1 MDHPQQ
7 HQGGAKALLK
17 KYLRG
22 DASPEEQEQVEYWYS
37 TLHTPA
43 STALSPEERAI
54 LQQSLLQ
61 HVIHHTAPAR
71 PLYRRKW
78 LRYAAAILLTA
89 GLGGWLYA
97 RYQPV
102 HPAIV
107 QTGVGATKQIVLP
120 DSSIVTLNAGTTLQ
134 ISAHFGQHDRSVILD
149 GEAFFVIHPDPA
161 HPFRVQHGQLTTT
174 VLGTAFNIRS
184 RPREENT
191 KVAVASGKVQ
201 VAAAGKNYILEG
213 NETLQYNDRS
223 GLATKGH
230 EDTTVI
236 GQWQHAMLDFNGYTL
251 SAMVAELQRQYPVH
265 IQLHAT
271 PADTAHYN
279 ISFHREDI
287 HNILDVLS
295 GLTGI
300 TYKHENEQII
310 IYSKT
315 YAH

>member
-1 MDHPQQ
+1 MDHPHQ

-17 KYLRG
+17 RYLRG
-22 DASPEEQEQVEYWYS
+22 DASPEEKEQVEYWYS
-37 TLHTPA
+37 TLHNPA
-43 STALSPEERAI
+43 STALSPEERDI
-54 LQQSLLQ
+54 LQQSILQ
-61 HVIHHTAPAR
+61 HVIHHTLPVK

-78 LRYAAAILLTA
+78 LRYAAAVLLTA
-89 GLGGWLYA
+89 GLGGWMYS
-97 RYQPV
+97 RYQPA

-107 QTGVGATKQIVLP
+107 QTGVGVTRQIVLP
-120 DSSIVTLNAGTTLQ
+120 DSSVVTLNAGTTLQ
-134 ISAHFGQHDRSVILD
+134 LSAHFGQHDRSVLLD
-149 GEAFFVIHPDPA
+149 GEAFFFIHPDPA
-161 HPFRVQHGQLTTT
+161 HPFRVQHGPLTTT

-184 RPREENT
+184 RPGEENT

-201 VAAAGKNYILEG
+201 VAVAGKNYTLEG

-223 GLATKGH
+223 DLVIKGH
-230 EDTTVI
+230 EENAQI

-251 SAMVAELQRQYPVH
+251 TAMVAELQRQYPVR

-279 ISFHREDI
+279 ISFRREDI

>member
-17 KYLRG
+17 RYLQG
-22 DASPEEQEQVEYWYS
+22 NASPEEKEQVEYWYS
-37 TLHTPA
+37 TLHNPA
-43 STALSPEERAI
+43 QSPLSPEERAI
-54 LQQSLLQ
+54 LQQSILQ
-61 HVIHHTAPAR
+61 HITRQTAPVR

-78 LRYAAAILLTA
+78 LRYAAAVALMA
-89 GLGGWLYA
+89 GLGGWMYSH
-97 RYQPV
+97 YQPA
-102 HPAIV
+102 HPMIV
-107 QTGVGATKQIVLP
+107 QTGVGSTRQIVLP

-134 ISAHFGQHDRSVILD
+134 LTAHFGQHDRKVILD
-149 GEAFFVIHPDPA
+149 GEAFFVVHPDAA
-161 HPFRVQHGQLTTT
+161 HPFSVQHGQLTTT

-184 RPREENT
+184 RPGEENT

-201 VAAAGKNYILEG
+201 VATARENYILEG
-213 NETLQYNDRS
+213 NETLQYNS
-223 GLATKGH
+223 LNGLAVKGH
-230 EDTTVI
+230 EDTALI

-251 SAMVAELQRQYPVH
+251 TGMVAELQRQYPVR
-265 IQLHAT
+265 IQLYAT

-279 ISFHREDI
+279 ISFRREDI
-287 HNILDVLS
+287 HNILDVLA

-310 IYSKT
+310 IYTKT

>member
-7 HQGGAKALLK
+7 HQDSAKALLK
-17 KYLRG
+17 KYLQG
-22 DASPEEQEQVEYWYS
+22 NASPKEKEQVEYWYS
-37 TLHTPA
+37 TLHSPA
-43 STALSPEERAI
+43 QSPLSPEERAI
-54 LQQSLLQ
+54 LQQSIL
-61 HVIHHTAPAR
+61 HHITRQTAPVT

-78 LRYAAAILLTA
+78 LRYAATAALVA

-97 RYQPV
+97 RYQPARPV
-102 HPAIV
+102 MV
-107 QTGVGATKQIVLP
+107 QTGVGTTRQVVLP
-120 DSSIVTLNAGTTLQ
+120 DSSLVTLNAGSTLQ
-134 ISAHFGQHDRSVILD
+134 LSAHFGQHNRTVILD
-149 GEAFFVIHPDPA
+149 GEAFFVVHPNA
-161 HPFRVQHGQLTTT
+161 ARPFRVQHGQLTTT
-174 VLGTAFNIRS
+174 VLGTSFNIRS
-184 RPREENT
+184 RPGEENT

-201 VAAAGKNYILEG
+201 VATAHDNYILESS
-213 NETLQYNDRS
+213 ETLQYNNGN
-223 GLATKGH
+223 GLAVKGH
-230 EDTTVI
+230 EDTTLI

-251 SAMVAELQRQYPVH
+251 KAMVAELQRQYPVR

-279 ISFHREDI
+279 IRFRREDI
-287 HNILDVLS
+287 HNILDVLT